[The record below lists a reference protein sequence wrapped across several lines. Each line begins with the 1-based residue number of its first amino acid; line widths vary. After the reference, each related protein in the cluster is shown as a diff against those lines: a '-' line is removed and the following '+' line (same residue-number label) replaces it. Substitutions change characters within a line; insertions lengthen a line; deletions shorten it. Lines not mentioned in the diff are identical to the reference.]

1 MEPAD
6 HDMYRAAIHG
16 DLEAFE
22 LVIRNMSRPL
32 FAIAF
37 GALQN
42 REEAEDVV
50 QDAFVK
56 TRKARW
62 HVRNPEK
69 FPAWI
74 ATIVRNPAHDILMRR
89 RTIPMEEQFNELP
102 SDQAQFW
109 LAERANDWC
118 CAGVSCALDYRAGC
132 GYRHRPRRPSLPPP
146 SRKLGT
152 QASGLCAKRT
162 FCPLFSRQT
171 AECNSAGLTDWKVCV
186 PPLVAGP
193 SCSKHSSIVK

>member
-32 FAIAF
+32 FSIAF

-56 TRKARW
+56 AWKGRW
-62 HVRNPEK
+62 RVRAAEK

-74 ATIVRNPAHDILMRR
+74 ATIVRHRAHDVLMRR
-89 RTIPMEEQFNELP
+89 KTIPLEEQFNELP
-102 SDQAQFW
+102 SGEAKFW
-109 LAERANDWC
+109 LADAERHQQVHA
-118 CAGVSCALDYRAGC
+118 ALA
-132 GYRHRPRRPSLPPP
+132 
-146 SRKLGT
+146 T
-152 QASGLCAKRT
+152 
-162 FCPLFSRQT
+162 
-171 AECNSAGLTDWKVCV
+171 
-186 PPLVAGP
+186 
-193 SCSKHSSIVK
+193 

>member
-6 HDMYRAAIHG
+6 HDIYRAAIHG
-16 DLEAFE
+16 DLDSFE
-22 LVIRNMSRPL
+22 LVIRNMSRSL

-56 TRKARW
+56 AWKA
-62 HVRNPEK
+62 H
-69 FPAWI
+69 
-74 ATIVRNPAHDILMRR
+74 
-89 RTIPMEEQFNELP
+89 
-102 SDQAQFW
+102 
-109 LAERANDWC
+109 
-118 CAGVSCALDYRAGC
+118 
-132 GYRHRPRRPSLPPP
+132 
-146 SRKLGT
+146 
-152 QASGLCAKRT
+152 
-162 FCPLFSRQT
+162 
-171 AECNSAGLTDWKVCV
+171 WKVCV